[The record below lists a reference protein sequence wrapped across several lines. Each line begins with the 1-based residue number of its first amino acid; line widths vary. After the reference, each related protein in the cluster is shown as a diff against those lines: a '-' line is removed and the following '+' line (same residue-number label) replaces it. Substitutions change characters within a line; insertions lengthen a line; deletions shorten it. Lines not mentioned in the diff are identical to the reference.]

1 MPYTTNDIKNI
12 EKRWQKYWEDEN
24 TFRVEADSSKPKYY
38 VLEMFPYPSGKIHMG
53 HVRNYTIADVIAR
66 YKMMRGFNVLHPIG
80 YDAFG
85 QPAENAAIKNK
96 TNPAQW
102 TYRCITQMHD
112 ELKQMGFSYDWA
124 REFSTCD
131 AEYYKW
137 NQWIFIKMF
146 ERGLAY
152 KKASSVNWCPDC
164 ETTLANEEVING
176 ACWRCQTAVCQKDLE
191 QWYLKI
197 TQYAPSLLEDLKKLE
212 QWPSR
217 VRTMQE
223 NWIGKS
229 YGVEIFFKVSAKGP
243 SASGGKDAG
252 ETINIFTTRPDTIFG
267 ATYVVLAPEHP
278 LVKKLT
284 AGMPQ
289 EKEVLNFIN
298 KTANKSK
305 SLRMSGEQ
313 RKEGVFIGRHAVNPV
328 NNEAIPIFIGDYVLM
343 EYGTGAIMAV
353 PTHDQR
359 DFEFAKY
366 HKLPMRIVIKDPKNP
381 LTSVENMS
389 QAYEEE
395 GLLVNSGEFDKIPN
409 EEAKK
414 KIAEWMQL
422 KGFGKISIHWRL
434 RDWLISRQRYWGT
447 PIPMIYCPSCGV
459 VPVPY
464 HQLPVEL
471 PKDVQIT
478 GEGGSPLA
486 RVRTFVECDC
496 PKCGKPSRR
505 ETDTMATFFDSSW
518 YFLRFCSAHNN
529 EEIFDKKDAQYWM
542 PVDQYIGGIEHAIL
556 HLLYARFFTKFF
568 KDLGLITIDEPFTRL
583 LTQGMVLK
591 DNEVMSKSRG
601 NTVDPDEVLSQ
612 YGADTLRLFILF
624 AAPPEDQL
632 EWNSNGVEGAWRFL
646 NRVYQ
651 IVEKRYSMTTGAGL
665 SSSVLVGLFFG
676 VNAKSEATK
685 QSQDPPDV
693 ALERERNIAIKRVT
707 QSFEEGY
714 KFNTAI
720 SHLMVL
726 ANAIDKYKTKDM
738 SFPLQLRFA
747 KQSGRGNPDTAKQL
761 LLNQAIETLVL
772 LLSPFAPHVAEE
784 MWRQMMG
791 KSDSTIA
798 RVAWPG
804 FDENALKTSTIIIAV
819 QINGRV
825 RAQIQV
831 TPDMPQEE
839 LRKICLAD
847 PNVAKYAQAKAIK
860 KFIVVPNKL
869 VSIVV

>member
-1 MPYTTNDIKNI
+1 LPYTTNDIKNI
-12 EKRWQKYWEDEN
+12 ESKWQKYWDAKK
-24 TFRVEADSSKPKYY
+24 TFRVETDPSKPKYY

-85 QPAENAAIKNK
+85 QPAENAAIKHK
-96 TNPAQW
+96 TNPSDW
-102 TYRCITQMHD
+102 TYRCIAQMHD
-112 ELKQMGFSYDWA
+112 ELKKMGFSYDWA

-164 ETTLANEEVING
+164 QTTLANEEVING
-176 ACWRCQTAVCQKDLE
+176 TCWRCKNTVVQKDLD

-197 TQYAPSLLEDLKKLE
+197 TQYAPSLLEDLKKLD

-217 VRTMQE
+217 VRAMQE

-229 YGVEIFFKVSAKGP
+229 YGIEIIFNV
-243 SASGGKDAG
+243 KDSK
-252 ETINIFTTRPDTIFG
+252 ETISVFTTRPDTIFG
-267 ATYVVLAPEHP
+267 VTYVVLAPEHP

-284 AGMPQ
+284 VGTSQ
-289 EKEVLNFIN
+289 EKEVLEFVE

-305 SLRMSGEQ
+305 SLRMSGDQ
-313 RKEGVFIGRHAVNPV
+313 RKEGIYIGAHAINPV
-328 NNEAIPIFIGDYVLM
+328 NNETLPIFIGDYVLM

-359 DFEFAKY
+359 DFEFAQQ
-366 HKLPMRIVIKDPKNP
+366 HQLPMRIVIQDSKNP
-381 LTSVENMS
+381 AIGVQEMT

-395 GLLVNSGEFDKIPN
+395 GLLINSGEFDKTPN
-409 EEAKK
+409 EDAKK

-422 KGFGKISIHWRL
+422 KGFGKVSIHWRL

-447 PIPMIYCPSCGV
+447 PIPMIYCATCGV
-459 VPVPY
+459 VPVPMR
-464 HQLPVEL
+464 QLPVEL

-486 RVRTFVECDC
+486 RVRSFVECIC
-496 PKCGKPSRR
+496 PHCNKPARR

-518 YFLRFCSAHNN
+518 YFLRFCSAHHH
-529 EEIFDKKDAQYWM
+529 EEIFDQQDAQYWM

-556 HLLYARFFTKFF
+556 HLLYARFFTKFL
-568 KDLGLITIDEPFTRL
+568 KDLKLVSTDEPFIRL

-591 DNEVMSKSRG
+591 DGEVMSKSRG

-632 EWNSNGVEGAWRFL
+632 EWNSDGLEGSWRFL

-651 IVEKRYSMTTGAGL
+651 MVEKRYVPT
-665 SSSVLVGLFFG
+665 
-676 VNAKSEATK
+676 SEAAKNLKPLAEIDLT
-685 QSQDPPDV
+685 
-693 ALERERNIAIKRVT
+693 LERERNNAIKRVT

-726 ANAIDKYKTKDM
+726 ANAIDKYKFET
-738 SFPLQLRFA
+738 STLAQ
-747 KQSGRGNPDTAKQL
+747 QN
-761 LLNQAIETLVL
+761 LLNQAVETLVL
-772 LLSPFAPHVAEE
+772 LLAPFAPHVAEE
-784 MWRQMMG
+784 MWQMMG
-791 KSDSTIA
+791 KTEATIA
-798 RVAWPG
+798 RVTWPS
-804 FDENALKTSTIIIAV
+804 FDEGALKTSTIVIAV

-825 RAQIQV
+825 RAQIQI
-831 TPDMPQEE
+831 TPDMPQDE
-839 LRKICLAD
+839 LRKICLSD
-847 PNVAKYAQAKAIK
+847 PNVAKYAQEAAIK